1 VEVAWLVVAGFT
13 ASAKNCWFPHL
24 FGEKSEL
31 TLSMRTRKHFIALA
45 GLFLCTGTWGQQ
57 ATVSS
62 NATPES
68 LVRTIRITGD
78 PAIAKLL
85 TAWEQQ
91 FRAEHPEVTFANRLT
106 GPASSMAG
114 LYTGTA
120 DLAFAGHE
128 LLTSESMAFEWIFHY
143 KALPIEVSSGSLD
156 GSNFAP
162 VFFVTAS
169 NPLSALTLV
178 QADSV
183 LGCEHRVRGKV
194 VRTWGDLGLTG
205 EWADKPI
212 HLYGFNPESETGVFI
227 RRKLLKN
234 NYKWNCEI
242 KTFGGLTHGDADS
255 ASKEIL
261 QALRADRYGLAISN
275 VRYTNNDL
283 KTIPLARDD
292 ESQPVALSA
301 ENIVAGQYPLARP
314 FYVYVNRNP
323 GNRADDAVSAFLRL
337 VLSKEGQQQVADSG
351 TFLPLNDAVAHE
363 QAGKLE

>member
-1 VEVAWLVVAGFT
+1 
-13 ASAKNCWFPHL
+13 
-24 FGEKSEL
+24 
-31 TLSMRTRKHFIALA
+31 MRTRKHFIALA
-45 GLFLCTGTWGQQ
+45 WLFLCTGTWAQQ
-57 ATVSS
+57 ATVRSDS
-62 NATPES
+62 TPKS
-68 LVRTIRITGD
+68 LVRTIRVTGD
-78 PAIAKLL
+78 PAIANLL
-85 TAWEQQ
+85 SAWEQQ
-91 FRAEHPEVTFANRLT
+91 FRREHPDVAFANRLT

-162 VFFVTAS
+162 VFFVTAT
-169 NPLSALTLV
+169 NPLSSLTLV
-178 QADSV
+178 QAGSV
-183 LGCEHRVRGKV
+183 LGCEHRAHGKV
-194 VRTWGDLGLTG
+194 VRTWGDLGLAG

-212 HLYGFNPESETGVFI
+212 HIYGFNPESETGVFI
-227 RRKLLKN
+227 RRKLLNN

-242 KTFGGLTHGDADS
+242 KTFGGLMHGDADS

-261 QALRADRYGLAISN
+261 QVLRADPYGLAISN
-275 VRYTNNDL
+275 VRYTSNDL

-292 ESQPVALSA
+292 ESQPVSLSA
-301 ENIVAGQYPLARP
+301 KNIVTGEYPLARP
-314 FYVYVNRNP
+314 FFVYVNRNP
-323 GNRADDAVSAFLRL
+323 DKPADQAVSAFLRL

-351 TFLPLNDAVAHE
+351 TFLPLNEAAAHE

>member
-1 VEVAWLVVAGFT
+1 MH
-13 ASAKNCWFPHL
+13 KQKHL
-24 FGEKSEL
+24 A
-31 TLSMRTRKHFIALA
+31 ALA
-45 GLFLCTGTWGQQ
+45 WMFLCVGAWAQQ
-57 ATVSS
+57 TRVETHSK
-62 NATPES
+62 PEGHAH
-68 LVRTIRITGD
+68 TIRVTGD

-85 TAWEQQ
+85 NDWERQ
-91 FRAEHPEVTFANRLT
+91 FRVEHPEVTFTNRLA

-156 GSNFAP
+156 GPNFAP
-162 VFFVTAS
+162 AFFVAAS
-169 NPLSALTLV
+169 NPLSALTLA

-205 EWADKPI
+205 DWSDKPI
-212 HLYGFNPESETGVFI
+212 HIYGYDPESEIGVFI
-227 RRKLLKN
+227 RRKVLN
-234 NYKWNCEI
+234 NDYKWNCEVT
-242 KTFGGLTHGDADS
+242 TFGGLAHSAADG

-275 VRYTNNDL
+275 VRYTSADL
-283 KTIPLARDD
+283 KTVPLARPD

-301 ENIVAGQYPLARP
+301 ENLVTGQYPLARP
-314 FYVYVNRNP
+314 FFVYINRKP
-323 GNRADDAVSAFLRL
+323 GQPADEVLSAFLRF
-337 VLSKEGQQQVADSG
+337 VLSREGQQQVAESG
-351 TFLPLNDAVAHE
+351 TFLPLSDAVAHK